1 MADVP
6 TFMRSDKPPEP
17 RPGAYSLVVRRF
29 DE

>member
-6 TFMRSDKPPEP
+6 TFMRSDKPPE
-17 RPGAYSLVVRRF
+17 RGPGAYSLVVQRF